1 MYDEEA
7 AIRAAT
13 EASRREY
20 ENAEPRGQ
28 PPASSHAIARLPEI
42 SVRDSDIEAER
53 GHTSRSLTS
62 GWFHG
67 RL

>member
-53 GHTSRSLTS
+53 GRTLRE
-62 GWFHG
+62 G
-67 RL
+67 